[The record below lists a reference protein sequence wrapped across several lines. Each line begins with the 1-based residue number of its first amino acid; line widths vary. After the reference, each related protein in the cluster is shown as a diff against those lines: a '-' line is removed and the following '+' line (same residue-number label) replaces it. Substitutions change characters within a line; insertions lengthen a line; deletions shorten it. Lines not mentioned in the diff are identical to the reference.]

1 MKGRLNVFQ
10 ASMLRWRELW
20 PYNAVHVVRIDLPLA
35 PSELQHA
42 VDDVLTAFGL
52 AGFTLDLARRRFE
65 YAGGAAHA
73 PVRVLAPGPDP
84 AETLRAEIEAQLNA
98 PFPRTGRIDP
108 FRFFAL
114 PRGTGF
120 DLGLGYDHVVAA
132 GDSIVV
138 LMQAIVHRCHGG
150 SDAIPAAAPPRYA
163 PTYGRLLLRQL
174 LPLLAGLP
182 RIPVHIASLRRAFR
196 PQYGHDRSPVMG
208 FVDVR
213 VDRHRAEALRQTA
226 RGWGV
231 TVNDVLLAMLL
242 QTMSPVAEAR
252 RGQSRRNEI
261 AVASIVNIRAD
272 CGAPA
277 RDVFG
282 QFLSSFHV
290 SHTVPEGIGLEQ
302 LARDVAA
309 VSARTKRAKLYL
321 QTPLAMAAAGLAWR
335 FMTPERRARFHERS
349 YPVWAGISSLHV
361 DALWTRTAGAA
372 PVPEYVRAVPTGPF
386 TPLVVAVTTAA
397 GILELGISFRTAAF
411 TRADI
416 DRIAGVLV
424 HRIDSLCR

>member
-10 ASMLRWRELW
+10 ASMLRWREIW

-35 PSELQHA
+35 PSELQQA

-52 AGFTLDLARRRFE
+52 AGFTLDVARRRFE

-114 PRGTGF
+114 PRDTGF

-150 SDAIPAAAPPRYA
+150 SDAIPAAAPPLYA

-174 LPLLAGLP
+174 RPLLAGLP

-196 PQYGHDRSPVMG
+196 PKYGHERSPVMG
-208 FVDVR
+208 FV
-213 VDRHRAEALRQTA
+213 
-226 RGWGV
+226 
-231 TVNDVLLAMLL
+231 LLALLL
-242 QTMSPVAEAR
+242 QTISPVAEAR

-261 AVASIVNIRAD
+261 AVASIVNVRAD

-290 SHTVPEGIGLEQ
+290 SHAVPEGIGLEQ

-309 VSARTKRAKLYL
+309 DSAHTKRAKLYL

-335 FMTPERRARFHERS
+335 FMSPERRARFHAKS

-361 DALWTRTAGAA
+361 DVLWTRTAGAA

-397 GILELGISFRTAAF
+397 GILDLGISFRTAAF

-416 DRIAGVLV
+416 DKMASVLV